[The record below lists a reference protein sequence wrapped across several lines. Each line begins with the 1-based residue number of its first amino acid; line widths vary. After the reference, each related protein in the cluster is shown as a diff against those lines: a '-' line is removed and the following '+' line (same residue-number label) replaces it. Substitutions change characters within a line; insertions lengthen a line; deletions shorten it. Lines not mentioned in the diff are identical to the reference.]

1 MLYEDG
7 FMLHCGNQTTIDGEA
22 RTVEV
27 LLSEEQIAFWESNL
41 KKLNENVNVEVQTMP
56 NTDIYLTMTDA
67 YKYSYGSLTPVSYT
81 HLTLPTIAI
90 V

>member
-1 MLYEDG
+1 ML
-7 FMLHCGNQTTIDGEA
+7 FRSIDGEA

-56 NTDIYLTMTDA
+56 NTDVYLTMTEA
-67 YKYSYGSLTPVSYT
+67 FLKIIFPSFHATFP
-81 HLTLPTIAI
+81 
-90 V
+90 